1 MRRGG
6 SAEEAYAQGSGYG
19 ATDLFFATS
28 RDGDSWTTY
37 PTPVLA
43 RGAVWQFSAN
53 VYRSSLIYDAERD
66 AVTIWLTGARV
77 TFSDEEQTTELR
89 WSAAVARIGREELL
103 ARVNG
108 AAPLRAASVDQAYL
122 RQAASVNAL
131 P

>member
-1 MRRGG
+1 M
-6 SAEEAYAQGSGYG
+6 
-19 ATDLFFATS
+19 
-28 RDGDSWTTY
+28 
-37 PTPVLA
+37 
-43 RGAVWQFSAN
+43 WQFSAN